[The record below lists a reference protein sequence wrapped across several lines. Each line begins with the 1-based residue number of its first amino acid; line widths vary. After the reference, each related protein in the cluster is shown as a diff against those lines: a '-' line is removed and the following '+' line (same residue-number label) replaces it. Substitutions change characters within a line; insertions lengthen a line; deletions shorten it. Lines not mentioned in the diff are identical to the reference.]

1 MNQTPEA
8 EARTTQPALRR
19 VLTVGPLILYGL
31 GVIVGAGIYVA
42 VGSVIERAGTA
53 APVAFVVAGLA
64 AALTGLCYAELGGR
78 FPEAAGCVSY
88 IRHGFGS
95 DRLARLVGGA
105 MTLAVAVA
113 AASIAR
119 GTAQYLGV
127 LVPLPQPVLVAL
139 VILAFTGI
147 AIIGVRESVGLAAA
161 MGVVEILGLI
171 AATAAGLWA
180 APSFDITRFWPGS
193 TDAWAGVF
201 SGAFLAFFAF
211 IGFETLANLAEE
223 TKDPHRTVPR
233 GIVGAVAAS
242 VVLYVAVV
250 SAIVLSGKT
259 GSHPLLML
267 FPGMGATVFALV
279 GVIAVA
285 NGVLVQIVMLARLFY
300 GMARK
305 GDLPSVL
312 DSVHPR
318 THTPIPATLAGSLII
333 LVMALAVPFEHLLVV
348 ANLITLA
355 IFALV
360 GLALSRVHR
369 RHEPASF
376 QLPTWLPPAAS
387 ILCLGLI
394 AAEIGEWLSP

>member
-1 MNQTPEA
+1 M
-8 EARTTQPALRR
+8 TQPALRR

-42 VGSVIERAGTA
+42 VGAVMDRAGA
-53 APVAFVVAGLA
+53 SAPIAFIVAGLA

-88 IRHGFGS
+88 VRHAFGS
-95 DRLARLVGGA
+95 DRLARLVGAA

-119 GTAQYLGV
+119 GTAHYLGV
-127 LVPLPQPVLVAL
+127 LIPLPQPVLVTL
-139 VILAFTGI
+139 VILAFTGV
-147 AIIGVRESVGLAAA
+147 AIVGVRESVGLAAA
-161 MGVVEILGLI
+161 MGVIEILGLI
-171 AATAAGLWA
+171 AATGAGLWT
-180 APSFDITRFWPGS
+180 APNFDVTQFWPGS
-193 TDAWAGVF
+193 ADGWAGVF

-223 TKDPHRTVPR
+223 TKDPQRAVPR

-250 SAIVLSGKT
+250 SAVVLSGKT

-305 GDLPSVL
+305 GDLPAIL
-312 DSVHPR
+312 DGVHPR
-318 THTPIPATLAGSLII
+318 TQTPIPATLAGSLVI

-355 IFALV
+355 VFALV
-360 GLALSRVHR
+360 GLALRRVHR
-369 RHEPASF
+369 THTPAVF
-376 QLPTWLPPAAS
+376 QVPVWLPPAAT

-394 AAEIGEWLSP
+394 GAEVRDWVSP